1 MGTDAAFFPFVWL
14 LCIAAI
20 LLADNL
26 VRSPAGYAMRAV
38 AENEAVAASFGIA
51 PERIKRRIMALSGLY
66 AALGGALYAHY
77 LGYISPSPF
86 DVGFSIKLLLMVAL
100 GGFAG
105 IWSVLFGVFFVVMT
119 GEVLKPLG
127 QYDVILYGMLLVIV
141 MIWFPRGLRI
151 ARAPA

>member
-1 MGTDAAFFPFVWL
+1 
-14 LCIAAI
+14 
-20 LLADNL
+20 
-26 VRSPAGYAMRAV
+26 
-38 AENEAVAASFGIA
+38 
-51 PERIKRRIMALSGLY
+51 
-66 AALGGALYAHY
+66 
-77 LGYISPSPF
+77 
-86 DVGFSIKLLLMVAL
+86 MVAL

-127 QYDVILYGMLLVIV
+127 QYDVILYGVLLVIV